1 MPRTMVG
8 VGFTWN
14 IFDGLNR
21 EKTIRQA
28 KIASQSL
35 RLGKEKAITDLEVGI
50 DKFYS
55 QLQNAL
61 DNVKALD
68 TTIEMS
74 RELVRVRKK
83 SFQEGMATSTEVV
96 DAEVMLAK
104 VKTAFLL
111 AYYQYDVALINLLSV
126 CGTPEQFHQYKM
138 EGKTEELLGN

>member
-1 MPRTMVG
+1 M
-8 VGFTWN
+8 
-14 IFDGLNR
+14 
-21 EKTIRQA
+21 
-28 KIASQSL
+28 
-35 RLGKEKAITDLEVGI
+35 GKEKAITDLEVGI

-111 AYYQYDVALINLLSV
+111 AYYQYDVA
-126 CGTPEQFHQYKM
+126 
-138 EGKTEELLGN
+138 

>member
-1 MPRTMVG
+1 MEYFWWLEPG
-8 VGFTWN
+8 EN
-14 IFDGLNR
+14 HP
-21 EKTIRQA
+21 QA

-96 DAEVMLAK
+96 DAEVKLNIK
-104 VKTAFLL
+104 NKIVI
-111 AYYQYDVALINLLSV
+111 INKRSL
-126 CGTPEQFHQYKM
+126 QK
-138 EGKTEELLGN
+138 NI

>member
-1 MPRTMVG
+1 MP
-8 VGFTWN
+8 W
-14 IFDGLNR
+14 
-21 EKTIRQA
+21 
-28 KIASQSL
+28 
-35 RLGKEKAITDLEVGI
+35 
-50 DKFYS
+50 
-55 QLQNAL
+55 

-126 CGTPEQFHQYKM
+126 CGTPEQSSTNTRWRERPRSFWGI
-138 EGKTEELLGN
+138 EN

>member
-1 MPRTMVG
+1 MYADGLDKYCCLVRWWELVLRG
-8 VGFTWN
+8 IF
-14 IFDGLNR
+14 FDGLNR

-68 TTIEMS
+68 MTIEMS

-111 AYYQYDVALINLLSV
+111 AYYQYDVA
-126 CGTPEQFHQYKM
+126 
-138 EGKTEELLGN
+138 

>member
-1 MPRTMVG
+1 MSLNIKDERIHDLVREAASRT
-8 VGFTWN
+8 
-14 IFDGLNR
+14 GL
-21 EKTIRQA
+21 
-28 KIASQSL
+28 SQT
-35 RLGKEKAITDLEVGI
+35 RVVEKAITDLEVGI